1 MKNMTLEN
9 IARACGGIYYGPE
22 EKRKEEVEG
31 ISIDSR
37 KIEKKWLFVATK
49 GQRVDGHSFI
59 PDVLKKGA
67 LCVVSEQKP
76 EADNVA
82 CIFVEDS
89 FKALKDIAEFY
100 RNQMKLPIIGITGSV
115 GKTSTKEMIAAVVSE
130 KYNTLKTEGNF
141 NNEVGVPL
149 TIFRIREEHQAAV
162 VEMGISD
169 FGEMHRLSRIVKPDL
184 CVITN
189 IGQCHL
195 ENLGDR
201 DGVLRAKTEIFDY
214 MKEDAPAILNGDDDK
229 LSEWKEKRE
238 GLTYFSIRQEENR
251 QAKIFATHIGGHGI
265 FGTDC
270 TIHTPAGCIKV
281 HIPIPGEHMVNN
293 ALAATAVGLKLS
305 LSLEEIKRGIE
316 KVEALEGRSHLIITE
331 QYTILDDCYNANPV
345 SMKAALNLLG
355 NTRGRRCAIIGSMFE
370 LGEKE
375 KELHKEIGSYG
386 VEKQLDVIVAIGELG
401 RYIYEGALE
410 RKKEGSF
417 PTELFYFETVEAF
430 LNACQDILKRKDALL
445 IKASHGMNFQVI
457 VEKLRCCAS

>member
-9 IARACGGIYYGPE
+9 IAKACRGTYYGPE
-22 EKRKEEVEG
+22 EKKKTEVEG

-37 KIEKKWLFVATK
+37 KIQKNWLFVATK
-49 GQRVDGHSFI
+49 GERVDGHSFI
-59 PDVLKKGA
+59 PDVFEKGA

-76 EADNVA
+76 KEEWDA

-100 RNQMKLPIIGITGSV
+100 RSQMELTIVGITGSV
-115 GKTSTKEMIAAVVSE
+115 GKTSTKEMIAAVISE

-149 TIFRIREEHQAAV
+149 TIFRIRDCHQAAV

-169 FGEMHRLSRIVKPDL
+169 FGEMHRLSKMVKPDL

-214 MKEDAPAILNGDDDK
+214 MKADSPVILNGDDDK
-229 LSEWKEKRE
+229 LSGLKEKRA
-238 GLTYFSIRQEENR
+238 GLTYFSIGQGENIR
-251 QAKIFATHIGGHGI
+251 TEVFAGSVKSNGI
-265 FGTDC
+265 YGTDC
-270 TIHTPAGCIKV
+270 TICTPIGDIEV

-305 LSLEEIKRGIE
+305 LSLQEIKRGIE
-316 KVEALEGRSHLIITE
+316 KVEALAGRSHLIVTKK
-331 QYTILDDCYNANPV
+331 YTILDDCYNANPV
-345 SMKAALNLLG
+345 SMKAALNLLAD
-355 NTRGRRCAIIGSMFE
+355 TKGRRCAIIGSMFE
-370 LGEKE
+370 LGERE
-375 KELHKEIGSYG
+375 KELHEEIGGYG
-386 VEKQLDVIVAIGELG
+386 VEKQLDVIIAIGELG
-401 RYIYEGALE
+401 RHIYNGALQ
-410 RKKEGSF
+410 RKEESGFS
-417 PTELFYFETVEAF
+417 TELFYFETVEEF
-430 LNACQDILKRKDALL
+430 LSVHRDILREKDALL
-445 IKASHGMNFQVI
+445 IKASHGMHFNAI
-457 VEKLRCCAS
+457 VETLSAC